1 MRTPW
6 IRLAC
11 AILLGALSVPS
22 GAASQA
28 TTGAAGGAHYESYSF
43 GDPTAAGV
51 ESLSL
56 LTIPLGAVVRLGTR
70 TDVRVNGAWAR
81 GTMTYEGRE
90 TRIEGPID
98 TEFAATFR
106 LAGGRLAVTGVVL
119 LPTGHATHTTDEAVA
134 AAYFASDLLLFR
146 TSNWGTGGGLGMR
159 ASASRRFG
167 SLGAGVSF
175 GYFQGRDFSPV
186 DQSDL
191 TYRPGNNVVARMALD
206 RIVGASGKAS
216 LVLTYRGYDD
226 DRLDGANLFRSG
238 TRFQAIGS
246 YAFAFGRRASGVVYG
261 GGLRSSEGT
270 FIGEAPPIAG
280 RTFMVAGAGGR
291 FRVGGAV
298 VVPSVDFRALRASD
312 GLGQGLD
319 TRLGSA
325 VELQIGSTTVVP
337 SVRGHLGRL
346 SISEGVESSVRGTE
360 IAIAVRF
367 GGGSS

>member
-1 MRTPW
+1 MDFRARTGCALL
-6 IRLAC
+6 LAVL
-11 AILLGALSVPS
+11 AVPS

-28 TTGAAGGAHYESYSF
+28 TSGAGGAHFESYRF
-43 GDPTAAGV
+43 GDAEAAGV

-56 LTIPLGAVVRLGTR
+56 LTLPLGAVVRLGSR
-70 TDVRVNGAWAR
+70 TDVRLNGAWAR
-81 GTMTYEGRE
+81 GTMTYEGRQ

-98 TEFAATFR
+98 TELAATFR
-106 LAGGRLAVTGVVL
+106 LASGRVALTGVVL

-167 SLGAGVSF
+167 SLGAGVSL
-175 GYFQGRDFSPV
+175 GYFQGREFAPV

-191 TYRPGNNVVARMALD
+191 TYRPGNNVVARLALD

-238 TRFQAIGS
+238 NRFQAIGS
-246 YAFAFGRRASGVVYG
+246 YAFAVGRRASGVVYG

-291 FRVGGAV
+291 FRVGDAV
-298 VVPSVDFRALRASD
+298 VVPSVDFRALRAAD

-325 VELQIGSTTVVP
+325 VEFQLGSTTVVP
-337 SVRGHLGRL
+337 SVRAHLGRL
-346 SISEGVESSVRGTE
+346 SISEDVESSVRGTE
-360 IAIAVRF
+360 IGIAVRF
-367 GGGSS
+367 GGGSR